1 MRYDIIVEV
10 EKFNPYHD
18 ARGRFT
24 SPGNATSFTI
34 RTRAGYQQG
43 QANRAIERERKRTS
57 DTVKNRG
64 VTMGEP
70 GTGMQITSGKSAKG
84 SIYFVSNGQY
94 RNYHKTHEVLSDK
107 IVRKLIKDG
116 NARFLKKDEM
126 DSIKN
131 ARNEWNSEKPDYE
144 LGVNGRRGKGKT
156 IHRYR
161 R

>member
-24 SPGNATSFTI
+24 SPGNATSFTY
-34 RTRAGYQQG
+34 RPGKSKAHD
-43 QANRAIERERKRTS
+43 NAIERERKRTT

-94 RNYHKTHEVLSDK
+94 RNYHKTYEVLPDK

-126 DSIKN
+126 DSLKN
-131 ARNEWNSEKPDYE
+131 ASNEWNSEKPDYE
-144 LGVNGRRGKGKT
+144 LGVNGQRGKGKT